1 MLIGTILAVPIAAL
15 TAQRLG
21 EVDNGIQTATR
32 ERAGLARVVLLRDLL
47 RDTAVYRQA
56 MTLPSTSSA
65 VRRRVKAKVDS
76 DIAKIDV
83 VERESPLV
91 GDDWQRVQAGWHAY
105 RVVSAG
111 GAAGQQMLFDPLV
124 QAIMRTADRAHLT
137 SDPDPVGGLLAD
149 ALTYRL
155 PDGIERLQRIALSMN
170 AARTREDRLDLR
182 LTMTAESS
190 VAASVLR
197 FAFDDFDQAD
207 ALDATVVQALDP
219 HVHIAN
225 SATAALVDALGRE
238 ARLGA
243 EQFPR
248 RMRNQQLRST
258 LASLYGLFDVS
269 VPLLDRRL
277 QGTINDDRRRRL
289 FVLIPG
295 LLAIL
300 GEFAIVILVA
310 RAMRARNELARMREE
325 AERLEVE
332 LARNRAE
339 ARFAAIFQEAVIGIV
354 VMGADGTL
362 RETNPAFDAM
372 LGYARGSLKNRRLAD
387 LLVEEDVEQARRLLR
402 ELIAGEL
409 EGFSLE
415 QRYLRSDGSATCA
428 QVSLSVLRDQDA
440 VAPMVIALIHDVTER
455 KRVDEQLIYAATHD
469 SLTGLPNRAFFF
481 TRLEDNLAKEPRPK
495 AGVLFIDLDHFK
507 LVNDSLGHVVG
518 DELLQAVATRLVTA
532 VSPSDMV
539 ARMGGDEF
547 AVLFNSTGDRELL
560 MHRADAMLRDLAEP
574 FAIDGRRIYTTA
586 SIGIVM
592 AEGRHQT
599 AAELLRDAD
608 TAMYE
613 AKSGGRARAAF
624 FDARMHAST
633 SRRMELASDLR
644 GALER
649 REFRLA
655 YQPIVSLDSG
665 EVVGYEA
672 LLRWLHPTRGILKP
686 DRFLALAVETGLIV
700 PIGRWGIAEGVRSIA
715 ALHEAGRPVRV
726 HVNLSVQEMMQPDLD
741 AYIADVLQASS
752 APPDALV
759 IEITENAIVESGPAA
774 ERALERLLRL
784 GVGLCVDD
792 FGVGYSSLRYLHQF
806 PIGSLKVDGSFV
818 RGVDGGL
825 ANEPIVRMLVELARS
840 LRLELIA
847 EGVQTPTQRDALLR
861 LGCRFGQGY
870 LFGKPLWMPTGRIAS
885 ESLVQ
890 EPA

>member
-1 MLIGTILAVPIAAL
+1 VLIGTILAIPIAAL
-15 TAQRLG
+15 TAQHLG
-21 EVDNGIQTATR
+21 EVENGIQTVTH
-32 ERAGLARVVLLRDLL
+32 ERAGLARVVLLRRLL
-47 RDTAVYRQA
+47 QDSAAYRQA
-56 MTLPSTSSA
+56 LSVPSASA
-65 VRRRVKAKVDS
+65 ATRIRAKAKVEN
-76 DIAKIDV
+76 DIATIDGA
-83 VERESPLV
+83 ERAQPLV
-91 GDDWQRVQAGWHAY
+91 GDDWQRVKAGWDAY
-105 RVVSAG
+105 RFVAAG
-111 GAAGQQMLFDPLV
+111 SGAGQQMLFDPLV

-149 ALTYRL
+149 ALAYRL
-155 PDGIERLQRIALSMN
+155 PDGTERLQRLELSMN
-170 AARTREDRLDLR
+170 VERTREDQMDLR

-197 FAFDDFDQAD
+197 FAFDDFDQAGVFD
-207 ALDATVVQALDP
+207 KTVAPKLDP
-219 HVHIAN
+219 LVRVAN
-225 SATAALVDALGRE
+225 SATTALVDALGRQ
-238 ARLGA
+238 ARLGG
-243 EQFPR
+243 ERFPR
-248 RMRNQQLRST
+248 GPLTEQLRGT
-258 LASLYGLFDVS
+258 LASLYGLFDAT
-269 VPLLDRRL
+269 VPLMDQRL
-277 QGTINDDRRRRL
+277 QLTIDQQQRRRL
-289 FVLIPG
+289 FVLTPG
-295 LLAIL
+295 VLAIL
-300 GEFAIVILVA
+300 GVFAIVILVA
-310 RAMRARNELARMREE
+310 RAVRARNELARMRTE

-354 VMGADGTL
+354 VMSADGTL

-372 LGYARGSLKNRRLAD
+372 LGYARGSLKKRRLTD
-387 LLVEEDVEQARRLLR
+387 LLVEDDVEQARRVLR
-402 ELIAGEL
+402 ELVAGEH

-415 QRYLRSDGSATCA
+415 QRYLRSDGSTTCA

-440 VAPMVIALIHDVTER
+440 VSPMVIALIHDVTER

-481 TRLEDNLAKEPRPK
+481 SRLEENLAKEPRPN

-518 DELLQAVATRLVTA
+518 DELLQAVATRLVGDA
-532 VSPSDMV
+532 SASDMV

-547 AVLFNSTGDRELL
+547 AVLLSGMAERELL
-560 MHRADAMLRDLAEP
+560 MQRANAMLRNLAEP

-613 AKSGGRARAAF
+613 AKSGGRARSAF

-649 REFRLA
+649 HEFRLA

-715 ALHEAGRPVRV
+715 ALHEAGYPVRV

-825 ANEPIVRMLVELARS
+825 ANEPIVRMLVDLARS

-847 EGVQTPTQRDALLR
+847 EGVQTQEQREALRR

-870 LFGKPLWMPTGRIAS
+870 LFGKPLWMPTGSIAS